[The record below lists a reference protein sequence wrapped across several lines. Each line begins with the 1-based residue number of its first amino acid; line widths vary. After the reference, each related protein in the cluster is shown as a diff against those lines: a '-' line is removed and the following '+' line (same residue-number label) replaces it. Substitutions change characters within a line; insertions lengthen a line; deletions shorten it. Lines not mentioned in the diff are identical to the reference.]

1 MSIQEEQYSTDADW
15 DRIYVGGEWY
25 KPEGSGSME
34 VRDPSE
40 QEVFAEVPAC
50 DEDDVQDAFDAAEEA
65 QEDWA
70 SRPHDERQEL
80 LGEVKSQMM
89 SRMSEMKELLAVEAG
104 STMPKQMGEF
114 NYSRNIVDWMEDF
127 DELETEHGSGFDGK
141 SNRVVR
147 EPVGIVSTVTPWNF
161 PFYMAMR
168 ALAPALVMGN
178 SVVLKP
184 STETPISGGLAIARI
199 FEEAGL
205 PDGVLN
211 VVTGRGSDIGD
222 AVVSDRRAQSVNFTG
237 STGVGRRVGRLAGDN
252 VAEVALEL
260 GGNCPYIVTDDVDLD
275 DAVTAGLFG
284 SFLHQGQIC
293 VSINRHIIHENIYE
307 DYVERFVE
315 RVEEEIDY
323 GHTDNPSNLVGP
335 LINESQRDQILN
347 FIEESVDQ
355 GATLEIGGEADG
367 LVLEPTVLSDATN
380 EMSAACNEHF
390 GPVAPMIPAS
400 DDDEAVEIANDTE
413 YGLSSAVYCSDLER
427 ARDIASRIEAGMVH
441 INDQTMH
448 DEPHM
453 PFGGYKQSGVGR
465 FNGEWIIDEM
475 TETKWISEQD
485 PDNPRDYL
493 VF

>member
-15 DRIYVGGEWY
+15 NRIYVGGEWY
-25 KPEGSGSME
+25 TPDGGSIN
-34 VRDPSE
+34 VQDPSK

-50 DEDDVQDAFDAAEEA
+50 DEEDVQDAFDAAEEA
-65 QEDWA
+65 QEEWGA
-70 SRPHDERQEL
+70 RSHEERRGFLSDLQDT
-80 LGEVKSQMM
+80 MM
-89 SRMSEMKELLAVEAG
+89 SRMGEIKTLLQVEAG
-104 STMPKQMGEF
+104 SAMAKQMGEF
-114 NYSRNIVDWMEDF
+114 NFSRNIVDWMAEF
-127 DELETEHGSGFDGK
+127 DEVEREYDSDINGK
-141 SNRVVR
+141 ENRVVR
-147 EPVGIVSTVTPWNF
+147 EPVGVVSTVCPWNF

-168 ALAPALVMGN
+168 AVAPAVLMGN

-184 STETPISGGLAIARI
+184 STETPISGGLAIARL

-260 GGNCPYIVTDDVDLD
+260 GGNCPYVVTDDVDLD
-275 DAVTAGLFG
+275 WAVTAGMFG
-284 SFLHQGQIC
+284 TFMHQGQIC
-293 VSINRHIIHENIYE
+293 VSINRHIVHEDVYD
-307 DYVERFVE
+307 DYVEAFVSE
-315 RVEEEIDY
+315 VEDL
-323 GHTDNPSNLVGP
+323 GVGDPGDASNIIGP
-335 LINESQRDQILN
+335 VINESQRDQMLN
-347 FIEESVDQ
+347 FIEESIDA
-355 GATLEIGGEADG
+355 GATLETGGEADG
-367 LVLEPTVLSDATN
+367 LFVEPTVLSDATN

-390 GPVAPMIPAS
+390 GPVAPIIPYS

-413 YGLSSAVYCSDLER
+413 YGLSSAVHCQDFDR
-427 ARDIASRIEAGMVH
+427 ARELADRIEAGMVH
-441 INDQTMH
+441 INDQPMH

-453 PFGGYKQSGVGR
+453 PFGGVKQSGVGR

-475 TETKWISEQD
+475 TETKWISEQSEER
-485 PDNPRDYL
+485 NYL